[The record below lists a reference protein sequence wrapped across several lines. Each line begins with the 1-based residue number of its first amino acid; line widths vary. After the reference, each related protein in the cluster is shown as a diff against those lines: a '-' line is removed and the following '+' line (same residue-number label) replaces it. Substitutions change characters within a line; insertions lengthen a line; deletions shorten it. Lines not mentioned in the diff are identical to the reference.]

1 MKATGIVRRIDE
13 LGRVVIPKEIR
24 STLRLKSGDPLEIF
38 TDRDELML
46 KKYSPIAS
54 LGQLSCG
61 PAKSLSDLSGHLAVI
76 CDTDEII
83 CASGSGRKEVAGKTI
98 SPQLDEILKNRKSY
112 VANLSDG
119 GDVVPVIEDENTPAT
134 AQVIVPIV
142 SGGDCLGA
150 VALLSYEQGAKME
163 QGACKLAQLSAT
175 ILANQFE

>member
-54 LGQLSCG
+54 LEKFSEGT
-61 PAKSLSDLSGHLAVI
+61 AKSLSDLSGHIAVI
-76 CDTDEII
+76 CDTDEVLH
-83 CASGSGRKEVAGKTI
+83 ASGRGQRVFDGKSLSEKMEKI
-98 SPQLDEILKNRKSY
+98 MLGRKSY
-112 VANLSDG
+112 VANLPEGS
-119 GDVVPVIEDENTPAT
+119 DVVPITGDGAEDIT
-134 AQVIVPIV
+134 AQIIVPIV
-142 SGGDCLGA
+142 CNGDCLGA
-150 VALLSYEQGAKME
+150 VALVSTDQGAKME
-163 QGACKLAQLSAT
+163 AGACKLAQLSAT

>member
-54 LGQLSCG
+54 LEKFSEGT
-61 PAKSLSDLSGHLAVI
+61 ARSLSELSGHLAIV
-76 CDTDEII
+76 CDTDEVLH
-83 CASGSGRKEVAGKTI
+83 AAGSGKRDVAGKTV
-98 SPQLDEILKNRKSY
+98 SAGLDKIMQERKSY
-112 VANLSDG
+112 VANLAEG
-119 GDVVPVIEDENTPAT
+119 GDIVPICEGEDGKIT
-134 AQVIVPIV
+134 AQIIVPIV

-150 VALLSYEQGAKME
+150 VALVSTEQGAKME
-163 QGACKLAQLSAT
+163 AGICKLAQLSAT